1 MTTDLSPEISD
12 LQDAIGRI
20 ETQED
25 VIDST
30 RLAQAASMLGLGE
43 DGEAA
48 ALAQGACLPPL
59 FHLFYGNNT
68 SDAGRLD
75 HDGHE
80 ALGRF
85 IPDVTTACNF
95 HRRMWAAGDMRF
107 SGKMKTG
114 ERLKRQSTIRNIEAK
129 TGKTGPLIFVTVDRA
144 LETSSGR
151 VDEVRTIVY
160 REAATSPAPDS
171 IPLEGDEG
179 MTPCHDW
186 LPDAVQLFRFSALTW
201 NGHRIHF
208 DLDHCRRVE
217 YYPDLITHG
226 PFTAMI
232 LANLTATGLGYV
244 AAMRG
249 QDAGGV
255 DGSGSAGGAGG
266 ADAGGDRGDGGHH
279 MGALKRFKFRGTQ
292 ALYANRTV
300 SLCLNDDGT
309 KAEARNHH
317 GQQAMTAI
325 REW

>member
-30 RLAQAASMLGLGE
+30 RLAQAAAMLGLGE

-85 IPDVTTACNF
+85 IPDVTTAGNF

-107 SGKMKTG
+107 SGKMRTG

-129 TGKTGPLIFVTVDRA
+129 TGKTGPLIFVTVDRV
-144 LETSSGR
+144 LETASGQ

-160 REAATSPAPDS
+160 REAATTPAPDS
-171 IPLEGDEG
+171 IPLEGMAG

-186 LPDAVQLFRFSALTW
+186 LPDPVQLFRFSALTW

-217 YYPDLITHG
+217 YYPDLITHAA
-226 PFTAMI
+226 TSR
-232 LANLTATGLGYV
+232 ANGQS
-244 AAMRG
+244 AALWRN
-249 QDAGGV
+249 
-255 DGSGSAGGAGG
+255 
-266 ADAGGDRGDGGHH
+266 GGHRS
-279 MGALKRFKFRGTQ
+279 ARASAAKSQ
-292 ALYANRTV
+292 PVRTPH
-300 SLCLNDDGT
+300 T
-309 KAEARNHH
+309 IAPTHAAAAAAARSP
-317 GQQAMTAI
+317 I
-325 REW
+325 REGSPERQWL

>member
-1 MTTDLSPEISD
+1 MTTDLSPDISD

-20 ETQED
+20 ETKED

-30 RLAQAASMLGLGE
+30 RLAEAAAMLGLGE

-48 ALAQGACLPPL
+48 AMAQGACLPPL

-85 IPDVTTACNF
+85 IPDVTTAGNF

-107 SGKMKTG
+107 EGQMKTG

-129 TGKTGPLIFVTVDRA
+129 TGKTGPLIFVTVDRV
-144 LETSSGR
+144 LETASGR
-151 VDEVRTIVY
+151 VDEMRTIVY
-160 REAATSPAPDS
+160 REAATTPAPDS
-171 IPLEGDEG
+171 IPLEGMEG

-186 LPDAVQLFRFSALTW
+186 LPDPVQLFRFSALTW

-217 YYPDLITHG
+217 FYPDLITHG
-226 PFTAMI
+226 PFTAMM
-232 LANLTATGLGYV
+232 LANLTAPQQNPKGLGYV

-249 QDAGGV
+249 HDAGGE
-255 DGSGSAGGAGG
+255 
-266 ADAGGDRGDGGHH
+266 AGGDGGDGGPNP
-279 MGALKRFKFRGTQ
+279 GALKRFKFRGTQ
-292 ALYANRTV
+292 ALYANRMV

-309 KAEARNHH
+309 KAEARNHQ